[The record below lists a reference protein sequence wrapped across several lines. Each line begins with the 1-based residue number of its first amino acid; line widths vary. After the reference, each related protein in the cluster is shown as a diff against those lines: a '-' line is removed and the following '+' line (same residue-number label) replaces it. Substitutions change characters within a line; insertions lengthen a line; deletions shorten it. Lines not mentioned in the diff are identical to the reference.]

1 MSDLWK
7 DLLEKARGAQK
18 YFSSLPEQSEEKSD
32 TLHSVYEL
40 SKHFQDVTNLLE
52 SYRRELDSLYAETEE
67 ELDQSE
73 FPRNVKTIIADSR
86 RALRFVQSLL
96 SIDCTRANIQLTAVK
111 EYRLHMAL
119 AILIADRRIDEKCQL
134 WASQILT
141 NLGTANP
148 ITAEII
154 LNDVKPSPSETD
166 SAKIMLEKLQVSE
179 NSNSNKKESLVTW
192 MQMVHSTG
200 GAGNRSVLAVVVT
213 ALFNSISAISN
224 GDEILIASMEKIKC
238 ISRDELLV
246 NNLVRFMLPSNVIQE
261 GKENDED
268 KQETDHSD
276 DATEWISRLI
286 EILCSYGMFPH
297 LYNVLGTKAE
307 NGSVSITPEQ
317 LVLLHCVG
325 SALDEY
331 HMSDSIDSTPHV
343 LGSGTSDIST
353 SCVLLAKMYCQFQD
367 VLFMSKTMT
376 TDEQRYNGEYVVMKE
391 ASMIILDI
399 LSNSL
404 SSGTRYD
411 EKECLRIR
419 QEVGQ
424 LTDILSNIVKELG
437 RLVDLF
443 GIENRGIN
451 ARELKID
458 EGNQHLVTSIV
469 RLIGNLCYRCKENQ
483 DHIRHIAVPVP
494 KHSEGNVQEYTQ
506 FSKAAVSVERNGLH
520 VLLSCTSFAYGCFTL
535 REWAIVA
542 IRNALEGNLG
552 NQKIV
557 EELEAQQTLDTPE
570 LQRLKV
576 KVDLDKRGNVRVNHE
591 GA

>member
-1 MSDLWK
+1 MSELWK

-18 YFSSLPEQSEEKSD
+18 YFSSLPEQCEEKTD

-40 SKHFQDVTNLLE
+40 SKHFQDITNLLE
-52 SYRRELDSLYAETEE
+52 TYRRQLDILYAETEE

-111 EYRLHMAL
+111 EYRLHMTL

-166 SAKIMLEKLQVSE
+166 AAKIMLEKLQVSE

-238 ISRDELLV
+238 ISMDELLV
-246 NNLVRFMLPSNVIQE
+246 NNLVRFMLPSKVIQE
-261 GKENDED
+261 GKENDEN

-286 EILCSYGMFPH
+286 EKLCSYGMFPH
-297 LYNVLGTKAE
+297 LYNVLGTKSK

-325 SALDEY
+325 SALDEC

-343 LGSGTSDIST
+343 LGPGTSDIST

-458 EGNQHLVTSIV
+458 EGDQHLVTSIV

-542 IRNALEGNLG
+542 IRNALEGNLE

-591 GA
+591 